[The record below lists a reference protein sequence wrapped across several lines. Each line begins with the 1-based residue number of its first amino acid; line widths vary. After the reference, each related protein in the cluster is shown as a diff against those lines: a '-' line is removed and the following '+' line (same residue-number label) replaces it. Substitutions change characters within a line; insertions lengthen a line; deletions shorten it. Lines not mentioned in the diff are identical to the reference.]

1 MGRQGAAVTS
11 FFKKILGQ
19 PSAALPDWLKS
30 QQDLKKSFDPKLST
44 GQVDFVAFD
53 TELTGLDFK
62 DDAIISIGAVKLRG
76 ATILPGKTF
85 YRLVKPECE
94 LKRKSV
100 VVHELTH
107 SDLECAEDI
116 LDVIGDFVKFA
127 GNAVLIGHFVHIDLN
142 FVNKVLQQNF
152 GVSLKNSAVDTATLH
167 DWLYENDTHFAR
179 HHRGMTIKSDLFSM
193 ARKYGVEGGKS
204 HNAFSDAYITAQ
216 LFQRFVSFLPECG
229 VKTLKDLLKVARP

>member
-1 MGRQGAAVTS
+1 MNSLFR
-11 FFKKILGQ
+11 KILGR
-19 PSAALPDWLKS
+19 PSVELPDWLES
-30 QQDLKKSFDPKLST
+30 QQDLKKNFDPKLPI

-62 DDAIISIGAVKLRG
+62 RDAIISIGAVKLSG
-76 ATILPGKTF
+76 TTILPAKTF

-94 LKRKSV
+94 LKSKSV

-116 LDVIGDFVKFA
+116 LDVVSDFVKFA
-127 GNAVLIGHFVHIDLN
+127 DNAVLIGHFVHIDLN
-142 FVNKVLQQNF
+142 FVNKVLKQNF
-152 GVSLKNSAVDTATLH
+152 GVSLKNSAVDTSTLH
-167 DWLYENDTHFAR
+167 DWLSENDSRFAR
-179 HHRGMTIKSDLFSM
+179 HYKGMTLQSDLFSM
-193 ARKYGVEGGKS
+193 ARKYGVEGGKA

-229 VKTLKDLLKVARP
+229 IRTIKELLKVARP

>member
-1 MGRQGAAVTS
+1 MNSLFR
-11 FFKKILGQ
+11 KILGR
-19 PSAALPDWLKS
+19 PGVELPDWLES
-30 QQDLKKSFDPKLST
+30 QQDLKKNFDPKLPID
-44 GQVDFVAFD
+44 QVNFVAFD

-62 DDAIISIGAVKLRG
+62 RDAIISIGAVKLSG
-76 ATILPGKTF
+76 TTILPAKTF

-94 LKRKSV
+94 LKSRSV

-127 GNAVLIGHFVHIDLN
+127 DNAVLIGHFVHIDLN
-142 FVNKVLQQNF
+142 FVNKVLKQNF
-152 GVSLKNSAVDTATLH
+152 GVSLKNSAVDTSTLH
-167 DWLYENDTHFAR
+167 DWLSENDSRFAR
-179 HHRGMTIKSDLFSM
+179 HYKGMTLQSDLFSM
-193 ARKYGVEGGKS
+193 ARKYGVEGGKA

-229 VKTLKDLLKVARP
+229 IRTLKELLKVARP

>member
-30 QQDLKKSFDPKLST
+30 QQDLKKSFDPKLSI

-116 LDVIGDFVKFA
+116 LDVVGDFVKFA
-127 GNAVLIGHFVHIDLN
+127 GNAVFIGHFVHIDLN

-167 DWLYENDTHFAR
+167 DWLYENDIHFAR
-179 HHRGMTIKSDLFSM
+179 YHKGMTTQSDLFSM

>member
-1 MGRQGAAVTS
+1 MLGRPASV
-11 FFKKILGQ
+11 K
-19 PSAALPDWLKS
+19 LPDWLQS
-30 QQDLKKSFDPKLST
+30 QQDLKKRLDLKLSF

-62 DDAIISIGAVKLRG
+62 NDAIISIGAVKLRG
-76 ATILPGKTF
+76 AAILPAETF

-94 LKRKSV
+94 LKRQSV

-116 LDVIGDFVKFA
+116 LDVVGDFVKFA
-127 GNAVLIGHFVHIDLN
+127 GNAVLIGHFIHIDLN
-142 FVNKVLQQNF
+142 FVNKVLRQNF
-152 GVSLKNSAVDTATLH
+152 GVSLKNPAVDTATLH
-167 DWLYENDTHFAR
+167 DWLYENDSHFAR
-179 HHRGMTIKSDLFSM
+179 HYRGMTTKSDLFSM

-216 LFQRFVSFLPECG
+216 LFQRFVPFLPACG
-229 VKTLKDLLKVARP
+229 VKTLKDLLKISRP